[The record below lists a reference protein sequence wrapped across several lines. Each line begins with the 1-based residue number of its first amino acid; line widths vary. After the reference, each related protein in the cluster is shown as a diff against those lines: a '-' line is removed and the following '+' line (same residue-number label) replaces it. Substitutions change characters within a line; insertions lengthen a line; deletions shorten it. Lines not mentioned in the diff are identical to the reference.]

1 MLDTSTLEEKVQDL
15 IVDICKTLYQ
25 HGFREVPVG
34 AIMRLIGVENT
45 TANQHDEEYFQ
56 LDNDFEA
63 LLKENEK
70 QAEYQ
75 RSVQAVP
82 PPGTTFH

>member
-15 IVDICKTLYQ
+15 IVDICKALYQ
-25 HGFREVPVG
+25 YGFREVPVG

-45 TANQHDEEYFQ
+45 TANLHDDEYFQ
-56 LDNDFEA
+56 LDKEFEA
-63 LLKENEK
+63 LLEENEK

-75 RSVQAVP
+75 QAVQAVP

>member
-15 IVDICKTLYQ
+15 IVDICKALYQ

-45 TANQHDEEYFQ
+45 TANLHDEEYFQ
-56 LDNDFEA
+56 LDKEFES
-63 LLKENEK
+63 LLEENEK

-75 RSVQAVP
+75 KAVRAAP